1 MMNFL
6 LKNSFFKKR
15 LNFIEYKKN
24 LYQIPR
30 SEQEIYNYQIKK
42 FNKVWQKAINEIPFY
57 QHWKEKYDK
66 VVIK

>member
-1 MMNFL
+1 MMNFI

-42 FNKVWQKAINEIPFY
+42 FNKVW
-57 QHWKEKYDK
+57 
-66 VVIK
+66 